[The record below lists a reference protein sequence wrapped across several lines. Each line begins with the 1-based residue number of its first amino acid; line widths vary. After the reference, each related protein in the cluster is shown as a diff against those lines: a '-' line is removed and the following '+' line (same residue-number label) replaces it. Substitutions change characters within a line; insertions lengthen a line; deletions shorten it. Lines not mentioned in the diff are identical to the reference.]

1 MSRLKNRRLRIAAN
15 EIRKGSGI
23 GGMSRALGGKLS
35 SSSKYQEDLN
45 QNILRLS
52 REILE
57 NLDGA
62 LLGKDIKARANK
74 LFSKKG
80 QAEAIKQGE
89 QRAVATDNPFE
100 RNFNLYNEDKRD
112 SSGEVAGAFQC
123 SDFAPKISVNVKKLG
138 STGKKSEPEYTVTG
152 LSSQAIKP
160 QDARLSV
167 LSAKHFE
174 FCPTNALTSEIEV
187 FANAI
192 PTHELSRCVP
202 YLDVNFFTPTPST
215 KDNKP
220 FSLSL
225 AKALVGDSNIS
236 NESGTKQLAQSYKGG
251 KGTQFGMELFTLPQ
265 TVTPL
270 NRKGRTVPILDP
282 FRPLMSITSFD
293 VSVVPAAGLMEKRK
307 AKLSITLHDRSRLHE
322 VAEFVRPQNY
332 AGLELLIEYGWS
344 HPDSS
349 GRNAYGEFLNAM
361 RKKEKYRL
369 YNSSFSLQN
378 NGEVSITL
386 ELVALGV
393 IHTEDTSILNNN
405 TMKPIGQAVGN
416 VRAKVQAQLKKLAKG
431 KVRKDIKPLISL
443 DEGLLSNA
451 TVYAE
456 GNPIFDKPFSKK
468 SIGKIAGVTSDDVDS
483 LITNLESLK
492 QSRNQFNS
500 QKKILIEGIKEVL
513 FLDTADPFFPE
524 KPEKFGGVGA
534 RGAPKP
540 ANQTPRSG
548 DLEDQRQVTIRRGPA
563 ARNRVTQAEA
573 AAANSAGL
581 LASFTAATATGDKS
595 RATDATVSS
604 QTDGQY
610 ITLGKLFSFFVGR
623 PLAATNNFSE
633 VQLFFYAFS
642 TESGFQGEAVKDR
655 PLSNYTIDQFLI
667 KKEDVVQVLDRMMQ
681 NLGTAEIPIETFMN
695 YIIRTFVVYPFAP
708 LTKPDMVDDEVV
720 QATLVNAGQRSSV
733 NADSEES
740 IREKYKAATEGF
752 RPPKIQVMFDA
763 IPLDP
768 TSSPTTS
775 AANEATVL
783 RVHIFDNHTGRH
795 ATIINGLKAGSDTLD
810 LLKQA
815 NKAHSTALRSGEA
828 AKSDPAQARN
838 KFMRDLEAAGVK
850 LKPIKT
856 GGVID
861 GYMLDT
867 SFEKLKKVIKRGFP
881 SLTYGADGSVI
892 TSARFNSLQSS
903 GYKNTMM
910 KRAGRNTEMTARGTQ
925 PNGLPLQIQPA
936 DATITMLGCPII
948 RYAQHFFVDFGT
960 GTSMDDLYF
969 VKTINHK
976 ISPGTFTTSLSLANR
991 DGDAAF
997 QSMFNLLNKS
1007 IKMIKEIKP
1016 GSS

>member
-1 MSRLKNRRLRIAAN
+1 MSRLKNRRLRVAAN

-23 GGMSRALGGKLS
+23 GGISRALGGKLS
-35 SSSKYQEDLN
+35 SVSQYQEDLN
-45 QNILRLS
+45 QNVLQLS

-62 LLGKDIKARANK
+62 LLGKDIKTKADK
-74 LFSKKG
+74 LFSAEG
-80 QAEAIKQGE
+80 QAEAIKKGE
-89 QRAVATDNPFE
+89 QRAIATDSPFKN
-100 RNFNLYNEDKRD
+100 NFNLYNEDKKD
-112 SSGEVAGAFQC
+112 SSGEVASNFQC
-123 SDFAPKISVNVKKLG
+123 SDFAPKISIDLKKLG
-138 STGKKSEPEYTVTG
+138 STGKKKTIAG
-152 LSSQAIKP
+152 ISSHAIKP
-160 QDARLSV
+160 QDARLSI

-202 YLDVNFFTPTPST
+202 YLDVTFFTAAPPT

-225 AKALVGDSNIS
+225 AKTLVGDSNIS
-236 NESGTKQLAQSYKGG
+236 NESGTKKLAQSYRGG

-293 VSVVPAAGLMEKRK
+293 VSAVPAAGLMEKKK

-386 ELVALGV
+386 ELIALGV

-416 VRAKVQAQLKKLAKG
+416 IRAKVQAQLKKLAKG

-451 TVYAE
+451 TVYSE

-468 SIGKIAGVTSDDVDS
+468 SIGKIAGATSDDIDALVE
-483 LITNLESLK
+483 NLESLK
-492 QSRNQFNS
+492 QSRNQFNT
-500 QKKILIEGIKEVL
+500 QKKVLIEGVKDML
-513 FLDTADPFFPE
+513 FSQTKDPFYPAT
-524 KPEKFGGVGA
+524 PAKFGGA
-534 RGAPKP
+534 AYRE
-540 ANQTPRSG
+540 G
-548 DLEDQRQVTIRRGPA
+548 DDIDAKDMTEED
-563 ARNRVTQAEA
+563 A
-573 AAANSAGL
+573 AALAKGL
-581 LASFTAATATGDKS
+581 TG
-595 RATDATVSS
+595 
-604 QTDGQY
+604 GY

-623 PLAATNNFSE
+623 PLASTNNFAE

-642 TESGFQGEAVKDR
+642 TESGFQGEAVKDN

-667 KKEDVVQVLDRMMQ
+667 KKEDVIQVLDRMMQ
-681 NLGTAEIPIETFMN
+681 NLGSAEIPIETFMN
-695 YIIRTFVVYPFAP
+695 YIIKTFVVYPFAP
-708 LTKPDMVDDEVV
+708 LTKPSMVDDEVV
-720 QATLVNAGQRSSV
+720 QATLVKNGQRSNV
-733 NADSEES
+733 NANSEES
-740 IREKYKAATEGF
+740 IREKYKAATSGF
-752 RPPKIQVMFDA
+752 RPPKIQIMFDA

-768 TSSPTTS
+768 ASSPSSS

-795 ATIINGLKAGSDTLD
+795 ATIVNGLKAGSDTLD

-815 NKAHSTALRSGEA
+815 NKAHSSALRSGEA
-828 AKSDPAQARN
+828 AKSDPVRAKN

-850 LKPIKT
+850 LKPIYKT
-856 GGVID
+856 IPGSSKKTESVLD

-892 TSARFNSLQSS
+892 TSARFSSLQSS

-976 ISPGTFTTSLSLANR
+976 ISPGTFTTSLTLANR

-1007 IKMIKEIKP
+1007 IKMINESKK
-1016 GSS
+1016 

>member
-35 SSSKYQEDLN
+35 PVSQYQEDLN

-62 LLGKDIKARANK
+62 LLGKDIKVKADK
-74 LFSKKG
+74 LFSAPG
-80 QAEAIKQGE
+80 QAEAIKKGE
-89 QRAVATDNPFE
+89 QRAVAIDDPFKS
-100 RNFNLYNEDKRD
+100 NFNLYNENKED
-112 SSGEVAGAFQC
+112 SSGEVASNFQC
-123 SDFAPKISVNVKKLG
+123 SDFAPKISVNVKELG
-138 STGKKSEPEYTVTG
+138 STGKESEPEYTVTG

-202 YLDVNFFTPTPST
+202 YLDVTFFTATPPT

-293 VSVVPAAGLMEKRK
+293 VSVVPAAGLMEKKK

-386 ELVALGV
+386 ELIALGV

-468 SIGKIAGVTSDDVDS
+468 SIGKIAGATSDDVDA
-483 LITNLESLK
+483 LVKNLESLK
-492 QSRNQFNS
+492 QSRNQFNT
-500 QKKILIEGIKEVL
+500 QKKVLIEGIKTTL
-513 FLDTADPFFPE
+513 FNETDDPFYPE
-524 KPEKFGGVGA
+524 KPDKFGG
-534 RGAPKP
+534 AP
-540 ANQTPRSG
+540 
-548 DLEDQRQVTIRRGPA
+548 
-563 ARNRVTQAEA
+563 
-573 AAANSAGL
+573 
-581 LASFTAATATGDKS
+581 S
-595 RATDATVSS
+595 RTKGTEGDATIMPK
-604 QTDGQY
+604 Y

-623 PLAATNNFSE
+623 PLASTNNFAE

-642 TESGFQGEAVKDR
+642 TESGFQGEAVKDN

-695 YIIRTFVVYPFAP
+695 YIIKTFVVYPFAP

-720 QATLVNAGQRSSV
+720 QATLVKNGQRSSIS
-733 NADSEES
+733 ADAKDP
-740 IREKYKAATEGF
+740 IREKYKAATTGF

-768 TSSPTTS
+768 ASSPSSS

-795 ATIINGLKAGSDTLD
+795 ATIVNGLKAGSDTLD

-815 NKAHSTALRSGEA
+815 NKAHSTALRSGDA
-828 AKSDPAQARN
+828 AKSDPAQAKN
-838 KFMRDLEAAGVK
+838 KFMRDLQAAGVK

-910 KRAGRNTEMTARGTQ
+910 KRAGRSPEMTARGTQ

-1007 IKMIKEIKP
+1007 IKMIKESKP
-1016 GSS
+1016 GLLDKVGS

>member
-1 MSRLKNRRLRIAAN
+1 MSRLKNRRLRVAAN

-35 SSSKYQEDLN
+35 PVSQYQEDLN

-62 LLGKDIKARANK
+62 LLGKDIKVKADK
-74 LFSKKG
+74 LFSAPG
-80 QAEAIKQGE
+80 QAEAIKKGE
-89 QRAVATDNPFE
+89 QRAFTADNPFKS
-100 RNFNLYNEDKRD
+100 NFNLYNENKDD
-112 SSGEVAGAFQC
+112 SSGEVASNFQC
-123 SDFAPKISVNVKKLG
+123 SDFAPKISVNVKELG
-138 STGKKSEPEYTVTG
+138 STGKESEPEYTVTG

-167 LSAKHFE
+167 LTAKHFE

-202 YLDVNFFTPTPST
+202 YLDVTFFTAAPPT
-215 KDNKP
+215 KDKKP

-225 AKALVGDSNIS
+225 AKALVGDSDVS
-236 NESGTKQLAQSYKGG
+236 NESGTKQLAQSYKGPQG
-251 KGTQFGMELFTLPQ
+251 EEMTQFGMELFTLPQ

-293 VSVVPAAGLMEKRK
+293 VSVVPAAGLMEKKK

-386 ELVALGV
+386 ELIALGV

-416 VRAKVQAQLKKLAKG
+416 IRAKVQAQLKKLAKG

-451 TVYAE
+451 TVYTE
-456 GNPIFDKPFSKK
+456 DNPIFDKPFSKK
-468 SIGKIAGVTSDDVDS
+468 SIGKIAGATSDDVDA
-483 LITNLESLK
+483 LVKNLESLK
-492 QSRNQFNS
+492 QSRNQFNT
-500 QKKILIEGIKEVL
+500 QKKVLIEGIKTTL
-513 FLDTADPFFPE
+513 FNETDDPFYPE
-524 KPEKFGGVGA
+524 KPDKFGGA
-534 RGAPKP
+534 
-540 ANQTPRSG
+540 
-548 DLEDQRQVTIRRGPA
+548 IRRTKA
-563 ARNRVTQAEA
+563 AK
-573 AAANSAGL
+573 
-581 LASFTAATATGDKS
+581 GDEGS
-595 RATDATVSS
+595 RPE
-604 QTDGQY
+604 Y

-623 PLAATNNFSE
+623 PLASTNNFSE

-642 TESGFQGEAVKDR
+642 TESGFQGEAVKDN

-695 YIIRTFVVYPFAP
+695 YIIKTFVVYPFAP

-720 QATLVNAGQRSSV
+720 QATLVKNGQRSNIS
-733 NADSEES
+733 ADAKDP

-763 IPLDP
+763 MPLDP
-768 TSSPTTS
+768 TSSPSRS

-795 ATIINGLKAGSDTLD
+795 ATIVNGLKAGSDTLD

-815 NKAHSTALRSGEA
+815 NKAHSSALRSGEA
-828 AKSDPAQARN
+828 AKSDPAQAKN

-850 LKPIKT
+850 LKAIKT
-856 GGVID
+856 GGVLD

-892 TSARFNSLQSS
+892 TSARFSSLQSS

-936 DATITMLGCPII
+936 DASISMLGCPII

-976 ISPGTFTTSLSLANR
+976 ISPGTFTTSLTLANR

-1007 IKMIKEIKP
+1007 IEMIK
-1016 GSS
+1016 GAGG

>member
-35 SSSKYQEDLN
+35 PVSQYQEDLN

-62 LLGKDIKARANK
+62 LLGKDIKVKADK
-74 LFSKKG
+74 LFSAPG
-80 QAEAIKQGE
+80 QAEAIKKGE
-89 QRAVATDNPFE
+89 QRAVAIDNPFK
-100 RNFNLYNEDKRD
+100 RNFNLYNENKQD

-123 SDFAPKISVNVKKLG
+123 SDFAPKISVNVKELG
-138 STGKKSEPEYTVTG
+138 STGKESEPEYTVTG

-202 YLDVNFFTPTPST
+202 YLDVTFFTATPPT

-369 YNSSFSLQN
+369 YNSSFTLQN

-386 ELVALGV
+386 ELIALGV

-468 SIGKIAGVTSDDVDS
+468 SIGKIAGATSDDVDA
-483 LITNLESLK
+483 LVKNLESLK
-492 QSRNQFNS
+492 QSRNQFNT
-500 QKKILIEGIKEVL
+500 QKKVLIEGIKTTL
-513 FLDTADPFFPE
+513 FNETDDPFYPE
-524 KPEKFGGVGA
+524 KPDKFGG
-534 RGAPKP
+534 AP
-540 ANQTPRSG
+540 
-548 DLEDQRQVTIRRGPA
+548 
-563 ARNRVTQAEA
+563 
-573 AAANSAGL
+573 
-581 LASFTAATATGDKS
+581 S
-595 RATDATVSS
+595 RTKGTEGDATIMPK
-604 QTDGQY
+604 Y

-623 PLAATNNFSE
+623 PLASTNNFAE

-642 TESGFQGEAVKDR
+642 TESGFQGEAVKDN

-681 NLGTAEIPIETFMN
+681 NLGTSEIPIETFMN
-695 YIIRTFVVYPFAP
+695 YIIKTFVVYPFAP

-720 QATLVNAGQRSSV
+720 QATLVKNGQRSSI

-768 TSSPTTS
+768 TSSPSSS

-795 ATIINGLKAGSDTLD
+795 ATIVNGLKAGSDTID

-815 NKAHSTALRSGEA
+815 NKAHSTSLRSGEA
-828 AKSDPAQARN
+828 AKSDPAQATN

-861 GYMLDT
+861 GYMMDA

-892 TSARFNSLQSS
+892 ASARFNSLQSS